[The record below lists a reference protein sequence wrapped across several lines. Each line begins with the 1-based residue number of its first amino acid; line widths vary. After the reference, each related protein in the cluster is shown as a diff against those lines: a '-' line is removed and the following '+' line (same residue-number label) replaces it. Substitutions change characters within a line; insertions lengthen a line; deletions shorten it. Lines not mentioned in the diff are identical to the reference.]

1 MNCRRQG
8 FGWEKELMRK
18 EKNDLNF
25 ENKFLEELLD
35 KGSLHD
41 GAGA

>member
-1 MNCRRQG
+1 
-8 FGWEKELMRK
+8 MRK

-25 ENKFLEELLD
+25 GNKLLEGELLD
-35 KGSLHD
+35 KESLHD